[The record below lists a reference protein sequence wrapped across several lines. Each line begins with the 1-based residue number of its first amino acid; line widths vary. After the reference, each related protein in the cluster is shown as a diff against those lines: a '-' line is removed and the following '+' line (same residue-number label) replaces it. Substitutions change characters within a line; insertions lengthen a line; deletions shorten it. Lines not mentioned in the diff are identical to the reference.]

1 MTWRQRLG
9 NRRGGG
15 DRDSTPFVLTNPYL
29 PVDYLM
35 HREIVQSN
43 VGNYGNF
50 YKPEISI
57 DGFETA
63 VRLIGTGMSMPL
75 AIVAGLSVIFS
86 VRRAVWGGCWRLRRF
101 LWRCN
106 IFAWLGISLHEY
118 TRFAALMLDV
128 ALALTVAAAVVR
140 VRLMGLQVAIVLLM
154 IYCTG
159 AVSAR
164 YVANFLAAG
173 SRLMGAAT
181 LAQLQ
186 RPGRVLAVWAEPAP
200 YCMPTVD
207 LFAWKIVSVATG
219 VR

>member
-1 MTWRQRLG
+1 
-9 NRRGGG
+9 
-15 DRDSTPFVLTNPYL
+15 
-29 PVDYLM
+29 
-35 HREIVQSN
+35 VQSN

-50 YKPEISI
+50 YKPGISI

-63 VRLIGTGMSMPL
+63 VRLIVAGMSMPL

-86 VRRAVWGGCWRLRRF
+86 VRRRGLGWVLAGPAILVAVQYFLLARDKPAEYARF
-101 LWRCN
+101 
-106 IFAWLGISLHEY
+106 
-118 TRFAALMLDV
+118 ALMLDV
-128 ALALTVAAAVVR
+128 ALALTVAAAVAR
-140 VRLMGLQVAIVLLM
+140 VRWMGLRVAIVLLM

-200 YCMPTVD
+200 YCLPAVD
-207 LFAWKIVSVATG
+207 LFAWKIVLLPTGAEPPEEAVSIRPDDSYDFAPISWANKPFDIVPYTPPATAP
-219 VR
+219 